1 MTVSETGPT
10 LANLS
15 TLEAQELQR
24 HMGKQMHQLLLTLHR
39 AADSMFWHQK
49 LGPQTHF
56 SVPRSGICTA
66 GQAPIFYKM
75 TEKVEES
82 LRIFCE
88 GRVSA

>member
-1 MTVSETGPT
+1 
-10 LANLS
+10 
-15 TLEAQELQR
+15 
-24 HMGKQMHQLLLTLHR
+24 MHQLLLTLHR

-66 GQAPIFYKM
+66 GQAPTFYKV
-75 TEKVEES
+75 TEKIEEG

-88 GRVSA
+88 GRLAA